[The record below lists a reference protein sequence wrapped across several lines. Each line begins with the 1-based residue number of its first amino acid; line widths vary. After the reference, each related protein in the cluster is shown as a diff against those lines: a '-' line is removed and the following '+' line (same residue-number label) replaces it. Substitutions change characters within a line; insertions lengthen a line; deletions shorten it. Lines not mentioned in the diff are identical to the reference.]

1 MKVLITISI
10 VFILGLIGGGYYLK
24 THKEKVLHEFS
35 QWYHKHHKGTLTFDN
50 ISVNTFKHFPSLS
63 FTIHKVSLK
72 NSLDN
77 GQQTQDFSFDEVD
90 LKVSLKNL
98 LRKKI
103 QFNSL
108 IMKNGKV
115 FLFTD
120 KNNLSNTTVFSA
132 KKTASKKKH
141 LQSWFSKEQ
150 MHLELTNVKY
160 EIIQEFNHQ
169 KISGNLNGLNATVSL
184 NDTIIHTDLVLNAY
198 MEELGFNLQNG
209 AFLKDTRVKLR
220 MHPTLF
226 IDKKNIAIPP
236 FDIVLNDQIFKVG
249 GTIYTQGYGSFDL
262 TIKNSKTDYDK
273 TVKLLPANI
282 RKTLKHFSFAKP
294 IHTDIALQGS
304 FGPNSNPYVN
314 VDFKIAK
321 NNLQIKDS
329 ITIDSLDLVG
339 NFISEESGVLKLHTK
354 TLQGVYKGISFS
366 TKKADLYS
374 TASGKTSIQTVT
386 TAKGNTKSLN
396 SLLNNTTFLF
406 QEGRFNLTSQISGN
420 INNLDSLLQTTK
432 SSFSIQNSNVLHK
445 ELGVRIAIDTLHL
458 AIAKK
463 DANLSILKIPLKE
476 NNIDLTGKIT
486 NVLALVFGKKEPV
499 ATAIK
504 MSSEKIAWKNVTQL
518 FNKIDSF
525 NTGTAKQHLVI
536 NDFAKSIYQKFNPN
550 ISIKFKEFNY
560 KDFQLFNAET
570 GLKFKNENQIY
581 LKNTG
586 FDYRNGS
593 VVLDANLDITD
604 PEKTIFEIESTTSKL
619 DFAKVVKDYDYFG
632 IQSLQNLKQFTGAI
646 DVNTVVKGVLNN
658 DKGLDL
664 QTLSGKIDFNI
675 DSLSIDGFKPLEKV
689 ADLVFRKSRFEN
701 IRFAPISN
709 TIYFKNKTVEIPRT
723 EIQST
728 AFNLYVLGDLGFDN
742 NTNLW
747 ISIPLSN
754 LEYRNIKNIP
764 KKVAY
769 KNSGWKVFVQA
780 VSNSKNEIDYKFRLS
795 DRKLLEEEKHLNKQI
810 LLYKKDEQL
819 HGKHEQQKR
828 LKNRILEKV
837 Q

>member
-1 MKVLITISI
+1 MVPLSV

-24 THKEKVLHEFS
+24 THKERVFNEFS
-35 QWYHKHHKGTLTFDN
+35 QWYHKHHKGILTFEN

-63 FTIHKVSLK
+63 FTIHNVSLK
-72 NSLDN
+72 NPLDN
-77 GQQTQDFSFDEVD
+77 GQQTQDFSFEEID
-90 LKVSLKNL
+90 LKISVSKL
-98 LRKKI
+98 LQKKI

-115 FLFTD
+115 FLFTN
-120 KNNLSNTTVFSA
+120 KNNLSNSHVFSP
-132 KKTASKKKH
+132 KKIVSKKKQS
-141 LQSWFSKEQ
+141 QSWFSKERI
-150 MHLELTNVKY
+150 HLELTNVRY

-169 KISGNLNGLNATVSL
+169 KISGNLNGLNATVSI
-184 NDTIIHTDLVLNAY
+184 NNNNNIIHTDLVLNAY

-209 AFLKDTRVKLR
+209 AFLKDTHVKLR

-226 IDKKNIAIPP
+226 IDKKNIAIPS
-236 FDIVLNDQIFKVG
+236 FDIVLNDQVFKVG
-249 GTIYTQGYGSFDL
+249 GTIYTEGFGSFDL
-262 TIKNSKTDYDK
+262 TINNSKTDYDK

-282 RKTLKHFSFAKP
+282 RKTLKNFSFAKP
-294 IHTDIALQGS
+294 INTSIALQGS

-314 VDFKIAK
+314 IDFKIAK
-321 NNLQIKDS
+321 NILQIKDS
-329 ITIDSLDLVG
+329 ITIDSLNLVG
-339 NFISEESGVLKLHTK
+339 NFISEESGVLKLETK
-354 TLQGVYKGISFS
+354 TLQGFYKGISFA
-366 TKKADLYS
+366 TKKANLYS
-374 TASGKTSIQTVT
+374 TASGITSIETIT

-406 QEGRFNLTSQISGN
+406 QKGKFNLTSQISGN

-445 ELGVRIAIDTLHL
+445 ELGVHIAIDTLHL
-458 AIAKK
+458 DIAKK
-463 DANLSILKIPLKE
+463 DANLSVLKVPLKE
-476 NNIDLTGKIT
+476 NNVELSGKIT
-486 NVLALVFGKKEPV
+486 NVLSLIFDKKEPV
-499 ATAIK
+499 STSIK
-504 MSSEKIAWKNVTQL
+504 MNSEKIAWKNATHL
-518 FNKIDSF
+518 FNKIDRF
-525 NTGTAKQHLVI
+525 NSGAKKQHLVI
-536 NDFAKSIYQKFNPN
+536 NDFAKSIYQKFNPS
-550 ISIKFKEFNY
+550 ISIKFKEFLY
-560 KDFQLFNAET
+560 KEFQLFNAET
-570 GLKFKNENQIY
+570 GLEFKNEDKIH

-586 FDYRNGS
+586 FDYRKGS
-593 VVLDANLDITD
+593 VVLDANLDISN

-632 IQSLQNLKQFTGAI
+632 IQSLQHLKQFTGKI
-646 DVNTVVKGVLNN
+646 NVNTVVNGVLNN
-658 DKGLDL
+658 NKGLEL

-728 AFNLYVLGDLGFDN
+728 AFNLYVLGDLSFNN

-747 ISIPLSN
+747 VSIPLSN

-764 KKVAY
+764 KNVAY
-769 KNSGWKVFVQA
+769 NNSGWKVYVQT

-795 DRKLLEEEKHLNKQI
+795 DRKLLEEEKRLNKQI

-819 HGKHEQQKR
+819 DGEYERQKR
-828 LKNRILEKV
+828 LKNRILENA